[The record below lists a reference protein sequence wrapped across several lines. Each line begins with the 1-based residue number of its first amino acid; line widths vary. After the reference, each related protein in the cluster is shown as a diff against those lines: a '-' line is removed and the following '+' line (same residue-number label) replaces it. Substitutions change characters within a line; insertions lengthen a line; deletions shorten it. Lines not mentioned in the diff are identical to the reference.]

1 MRVSEIMSTAIQ
13 QIGPDMS
20 ADTANNLPAL
30 NRIRHLAVTE
40 GARLKGIVSQRDL
53 GGPSGVATRKD
64 RVIGDLRTEHIV
76 AVAPDTS
83 VRKAANLM
91 RGRTIGCLVVTDRN
105 RVIGIVT
112 TSDLLKL
119 LGRGT
124 DRPSPTRKRAD
135 LHYRAPH
142 RAKKGPRGVW

>member
-53 GGPSGVATRKD
+53 GGPSGV
-64 RVIGDLRTEHIV
+64 
-76 AVAPDTS
+76 
-83 VRKAANLM
+83 
-91 RGRTIGCLVVTDRN
+91 
-105 RVIGIVT
+105 
-112 TSDLLKL
+112 
-119 LGRGT
+119 
-124 DRPSPTRKRAD
+124 
-135 LHYRAPH
+135 
-142 RAKKGPRGVW
+142 W